1 MSSDN
6 MQNHLNKGMY
16 GANQTKP
23 DERQQYLGSLR
34 ERVYLSITIEQ
45 LTSADYSDAV
55 KKEVKKHPKNTLLFN
70 GSVDI
75 KALDPYI
82 KLSNQLNCSF
92 RIVTDEDAE
101 KSNIGLIYVA
111 PQAVNTEI
119 IDVAEKYP
127 QSDKTSEKKVPEKKS
142 FFKRFFS

>member
-6 MQNHLNKGMY
+6 MQNYLNKGMY

-23 DERQQYLGSLR
+23 EERQKYLGSLR
-34 ERVYLSITIEQ
+34 ERIFVSMTIEQ
-45 LTSADYSDAV
+45 LTSTNYLDAL
-55 KKEVKKHPKNTLLFN
+55 KKEVNKHPNNILLFN

-75 KALDPYI
+75 EKLDPYI
-82 KLSNQLNCSF
+82 KLGNQLNCSF
-92 RIVTDEDAE
+92 RIVTDDFAQ
-101 KSNIGLIYVA
+101 KSNIGLVYVA
-111 PQAVNTEI
+111 PQAVNNDI

-127 QSDKTSEKKVPEKKS
+127 KSDESSEKKAPEKKS